1 MNNLLI
7 KSLQNVNLYSE
18 HKLSDGII
26 PNFWKMNEPQF
37 SEKLSNYWL
46 KISNIFTYTNK
57 QLICNQLMIL
67 NYPVSSADW
76 KSPVY
81 YQMLLR
87 TFFRK
92 NYKLSVTQVFKQ
104 LSLLV
109 LSLSP
114 LLDFWVVEINYFLS
128 FSFFVYRYYL
138 FLDLSTFLTFYE
150 FLFVYRKN
158 IKYFIFQNI
167 DVLWDRPSSLIYVL
181 GKVYKVRSMFSIG
194 NYRHLI

>member
-1 MNNLLI
+1 MI
-7 KSLQNVNLYSE
+7 KSLQNENLYSE

-37 SEKLSNYWL
+37 SEKLSNNWL
-46 KISNIFTYTNK
+46 KISNIFTSTNK

-67 NYPVSSADW
+67 IYPVSSADW
-76 KSPVY
+76 KSAVY

-92 NYKLSVTQVFKQ
+92 NYKLSVTQVFKP

-109 LSLSP
+109 LSLSLSP

-128 FSFFVYRYYL
+128 FSFF
-138 FLDLSTFLTFYE
+138 
-150 FLFVYRKN
+150 FVYSYYFLSHIKFIPWFFN
-158 IKYFIFQNI
+158 IFNI
-167 DVLWDRPSSLIYVL
+167 LRISLCVPKEY
-181 GKVYKVRSMFSIG
+181 
-194 NYRHLI
+194 